1 MPRTSLFDLAVN
13 RALSYAQSTGISLND
28 ANLKQKLEPWYLS
41 TRFAYRIPLT
51 VIVEVL
57 SSFPEAGYFWQGG
70 QAGGWKLGKNPH
82 P

>member
-13 RALSYAQSTGISLND
+13 RALSYAQSTGISLHD

-41 TRFAYRIPLT
+41 TRFAYRISLEL
-51 VIVEVL
+51 IIEVL
-57 SSFPEAGYFWQGG
+57 YSFPEGEYFWQGG
-70 QAGGWKLGKNPH
+70 QAGDWQLGKNPH